1 MNEVAI
7 GETSSRLGFSPWLDK
22 YLCFVYLFIH
32 FLQTDFCEQSDI
44 KVRAHFSIEE
54 KKEGW
59 AQRTPARLEG
69 LLPAFPQFFCLHKP
83 ACIHTHLPAFLP
95 TQGEMPH
102 LLLQMTSSTC
112 TGHPFLPVV
121 SKGSILLH
129 HLPVWVPSTWGLNSH
144 LHRNRSQIYISTQPF
159 LLRSTPTYPSPENLY
174 LDVSQAFQTPST
186 LSFLP
191 ILPYLWKCYCHLPC
205 CPQKKDESHSRSML
219 SNMVAPSHTKLLV
232 LIWNIKISY

>member
-1 MNEVAI
+1 MSPENPCQVRRP
-7 GETSSRLGFSPWLDK
+7 TSCLSPIL
-22 YLCFVYLFIH
+22 
-32 FLQTDFCEQSDI
+32 
-44 KVRAHFSIEE
+44 
-54 KKEGW
+54 
-59 AQRTPARLEG
+59 
-69 LLPAFPQFFCLHKP
+69 
-83 ACIHTHLPAFLP
+83 LP
-95 TQGEMPH
+95 TQTCLHPH
-102 LLLQMTSSTC
+102 SPACLPSHSRGDASPAATDDLLHLHGASLPSS
-112 TGHPFLPVV
+112 G